1 MTNPILCLC
10 LNDGE
15 QANSLQ
21 TIQCFQGGGGGDG
34 VGETP
39 TMTFNRALKIK
50 LFISKDTFPYVYEY
64 SATTRMICLAHLE
77 SQIF

>member
-1 MTNPILCLC
+1 
-10 LNDGE
+10 
-15 QANSLQ
+15 
-21 TIQCFQGGGGGDG
+21 

-77 SQIF
+77 S